1 MPSTTNQRNRRRP
14 GVSVGTV
21 AVAAAAAY
29 GVYQIGSWA
38 WSKWTEEEEERKSA
52 ASPRNHVS
60 TAAPLQTPQQRRQ
73 MHFVRKQRVLRCRD
87 DVLSTMTAF
96 AAPLRRLIEDA
107 TDISRDKRE
116 LKQLRAR
123 VRASPG
129 GTKSPEERD
138 QEAELWR
145 RIQESTL
152 TRMVVTVYA
161 HALLF
166 VVLTVQ
172 VHLLG
177 GIMFRQATDQQQY
190 CSDAVESQ
198 LNSSPSTASNQEM
211 LEQTYHRFVN
221 HSIPLLLDTV
231 RSAVARALESPDWD
245 VSNPASALHMTH
257 EKLQATIDTI
267 RRNVEE
273 EEESNSDLD
282 QVQSLLQLFFV
293 PAIHNATGASNN
305 NANEPQ
311 SDAGVGISAK
321 ALLDESWDL
330 LESPV
335 VETAVTESLSR
346 VFEMLRD
353 QVWGPLFAQDA
364 DRPLAQVIAQLKDS
378 TSGFYGKT
386 PCPYY
391 SLLGSLPSIAEA
403 GDVSFS

>member
-1 MPSTTNQRNRRRP
+1 MPTTNQRNRRRP

-38 WSKWTEEEEERKSA
+38 WSKWNEEEEKKSA
-52 ASPRNHVS
+52 VSSRNHVS

-73 MHFVRKQRVLRCRD
+73 MHYVRKQRVLRCRD

-123 VRASPG
+123 VRARPG
-129 GTKSPEERD
+129 GSKSPEERD

-161 HALLF
+161 HTFLF

-190 CSDAVESQ
+190 YSDAMASQ
-198 LNSSPSTASNQEM
+198 LNSSPSTATNQEM

-221 HSIPLLLDTV
+221 HSILLLLDAV
-231 RSAVARALESPDWD
+231 RSAVTRALESPDWD
-245 VSNPASALHMTH
+245 VSNPTSALHMTN

-267 RRNVEE
+267 RRNIEE
-273 EEESNSDLD
+273 DEESNPDP
-282 QVQSLLQLFFV
+282 VQSLLQRFFV
-293 PAIHNATGASNN
+293 PALHNATGASNN
-305 NANEPQ
+305 NAKEPQ
-311 SDAGVGISAK
+311 SDAGVGISAR

-335 VETAVTESLSR
+335 VETAVTESVSR

-353 QVWGPLFAQDA
+353 QVWAPLFAQDA

-391 SLLGSLPSIAEA
+391 SLLGSLPSITEA